1 MSSLSWKLSYGRDL
15 MLSKFK
21 KLFILLAIQL
31 IIIFTVIKI
40 FQTIEDRKIAAVTA
54 SVFFLSFPLW
64 VFISDLRFKRYVYW
78 GHFQFFYLFA
88 LPIFLTR
95 LMYWD
100 KDFQSIRAF
109 GVIPAEQIHKYSNYS
124 YVAMIFLTLVQI
136 VIELVI
142 EIREKKT
149 KSPL

>member
-1 MSSLSWKLSYGRDL
+1 